1 MKLNKLIIAA
11 VIIYSTSNYVVAQEY
26 KIPAENTKDGKLS
39 VVNFPGDL
47 PVEGYN
53 GKDIIISIDGDES
66 NATPERAKGL
76 KPVYSGGTDNTGLGL
91 SVEKNGNQVTV
102 TCLLPIT
109 RRNDYKIKM
118 PENMAFKY
126 QSGCERAGEV
136 NIRGIKNEI
145 EIKTCQSVTLKD
157 ISGPAVVSTISG
169 NIDVIFTEIPS
180 NNPCSLSSISGEVDV
195 TLPVKTAANLE
206 MKSISGAIYS
216 DFDFP
221 SAPATDKNMKRYGGG
236 NNISHKLNGG
246 GFDLSLV
253 SVSGNVYLRK
263 GK

>member
-1 MKLNKLIIAA
+1 MYLNKLIIAA
-11 VIIYSTSNYVVAQEY
+11 VVIYSSVYTMQAQEY
-26 KIPAENTKDGKLS
+26 KIPADNTKDGKLS

-53 GKDIIISIDGDES
+53 GKDIVITMTGNES
-66 NATPERAKGL
+66 TATPDRAKGL

-91 SVEKNGNQVTV
+91 SVEKNGNQITI

-126 QSGCERAGEV
+126 ESGCERAGEV
-136 NIRGIKNEI
+136 SIRSLKNEI
-145 EIKTCQSVTLKD
+145 EIKTCQSVALKD
-157 ISGPAVVSTISG
+157 ISGPAVVSTIAG
-169 NIDVIFTEIPS
+169 NIDVTFSDIPMDK
-180 NNPCSLSSISGEVDV
+180 PCSLSSISGEVDV

-206 MKSISGAIYS
+206 MKSISGTIYS

-221 SAPATDKNMKRYGGG
+221 SNDKSMKRVGG
-236 NNISHKLNGG
+236 NNLSYKLNGG

-253 SVSGNVYLRK
+253 SVSGNIYLRK